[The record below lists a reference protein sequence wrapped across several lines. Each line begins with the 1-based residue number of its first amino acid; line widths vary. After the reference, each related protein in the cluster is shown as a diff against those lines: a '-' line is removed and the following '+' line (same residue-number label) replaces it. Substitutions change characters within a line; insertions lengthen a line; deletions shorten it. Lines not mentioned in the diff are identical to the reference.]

1 MNGYSRK
8 EYIQFKESDES
19 DDEDEWEQTQTK
31 VKYTLLQEEEF
42 DEDD

>member
-8 EYIQFKESDES
+8 EYIQFKEYEES
-19 DDEDEWEQTQTK
+19 DDEWEQTQTK